1 MDFADP
7 SNAAYTEAPSTV
19 LALQQNLES
28 LETEK
33 QSLRDKIGELEVEIR
48 HYQQNMH
55 EKDEYI
61 TRQQREIDELKQERE
76 QASNMTMDQQIGGI
90 MGGIRNISE
99 MEAIINFKEK
109 EIEELRMNSN
119 NKVQDLKAQ
128 KAQLK
133 QELEFEKEKVLR
145 LKQAEIERDLFK

>member
-109 EIEELRMNSN
+109 EIEEIRMNSN

-128 KAQLK
+128 KA
-133 QELEFEKEKVLR
+133 
-145 LKQAEIERDLFK
+145 